1 MNLPIAGMPRF
12 FVVLALI
19 LPTFVWA
26 SEPKA
31 EGEKSEG
38 FNVTELLL
46 HHVLDSHDWH
56 IVDIPTGGGNYLTV
70 SVPLPWLLYDSEKG
84 VQFFFLHGHGPAEL
98 NASAAERGYKID
110 GHGHIK
116 SASGATVVDLSPTKT
131 VLHIFMV
138 SIAILL
144 IFTRIAKAYKSAPHR
159 APKGAQSFFEPL
171 IIFIRDEV
179 AKPNLHGKHEP
190 FVPYLLTLFF
200 FIWFANIFG
209 ITPLNSNIAGNISV
223 AAALAVLTFFLIQF
237 NGTKDYWGH
246 IFWFPGVPVPLKFLM
261 MVVEIVG
268 LLTKPVALAIRL
280 FANISAGHFM
290 VLALISLIFLL
301 GKQGQSLGGALGI
314 LPLSLAFSLFILTLE
329 VLVAIVQ
336 AYIFTLLTA
345 VFIGQAMESHDHAEA
360 HH

>member
-1 MNLPIAGMPRF
+1 MNLPISVILRII
-12 FVVLALI
+12 VVLVLAF
-19 LPTFVWA
+19 PTLARA
-26 SEPKA
+26 SETKA
-31 EGEKSEG
+31 EGEQSGG

-56 IVDIPTGGGNYLTV
+56 IVDIPTGGGKYFTV
-70 SVPLPWLLYDSEKG
+70 SVSLPWLLYDSEKG
-84 VQFFFLHGHGPAEL
+84 LKFFFLHGHTPEEL
-98 NASAAERGYKID
+98 NASAAEHGYQID
-110 GHGHIK
+110 GHGHI
-116 SASGATVVDLSPTKT
+116 ASLTGANVVDLSPTKT
-131 VLHIFMV
+131 VLHILMV
-138 SIAILL
+138 ALVMLL
-144 IFTRIAKAYKSAPHR
+144 LFTRIASAYKARPNQ

-171 IIFIRDEV
+171 IVFIRDEI
-179 AKPNLHGKHEP
+179 AKPNLHGKHAA

-209 ITPLNSNIAGNISV
+209 IMPLNSNIAGNISV
-223 AAALAVLTFFLIQF
+223 TAALAVLTFVLIQF

-246 IFWFPGVPVPLKFLM
+246 IFWFPGLPVPLKLLM
-261 MVVEIVG
+261 TVVEIVG

-301 GKQGQSLGGALGI
+301 GKQGQSVGGALGI

-360 HH
+360 GH